1 MAEQVEIARPAQ
13 SAMGANDYLRVL
25 IKHIGLILGIF
36 LISVTLF
43 VIWASRAT
51 KVYRAEARLHVY
63 QRSPRLVSIEE
74 VLPMDPGRSAYHK
87 TQVEII
93 RSRKI
98 AGAVYRK
105 LHLDEDPIFKGQL
118 DPIQSFRSGI
128 EVRPKK
134 DTGIIEVAYK
144 GVEPEKITVWVQEI
158 IEEYLTY
165 NASLRRTT
173 TAGAEQKLKDILP
186 DLQRKL
192 SEKEKDVADF
202 HREHDI
208 VTFEKELNIL
218 LERMQRLDGKL
229 ADTLKDL
236 AALAASW
243 ETIEKVR
250 REAGNIQALPVLR
263 TSRAVQDLRAQEREA
278 AGALADAKTKYIDSK
293 KNRKL
298 DSFKTR
304 LSEIRG
310 ALDREVEIVLD
321 AVRTEYDQ
329 KLSEEQKLEDRISAA
344 KKRAQ
349 ELESLTTEYQVK
361 TAAVERY
368 KRLHEDFS
376 FRAKE
381 MESSASLDLN
391 NVVVLDKAE
400 VPKIPIWPRKG
411 LIVFLGALLGAIGG
425 IGAAF
430 LIEFLDES
438 VRTVEDVNTSLKLP
452 VLGYVPRISGKAGDV
467 TGRDLISH
475 REPKSTI
482 SEYFR
487 TIRTGLLY
495 SHPNGGVKSLI
506 VTSAGP
512 KEGKTTNAINLAI
525 TLAAGGSRVLLVDG
539 DLRRSRIHKA
549 FGANNDRGLATYLA
563 GEADFDEVVFKE
575 TGVQNLCL
583 VTSGPIPANPAEML
597 GTDRMLTFMKEAAER
612 FDRVIIDTPPVVA
625 VTDACVLASMADG
638 VIQVVGSAKISRK
651 VLERGKAQLSA
662 VGARILGVIL
672 NDVRLTRD
680 GYGYYRGYYSQ
691 DH

>member
-1 MAEQVEIARPAQ
+1 MAEQVEIAQPAQ

-25 IKHIGLILGIF
+25 IKHIWLILGIF

-51 KVYRAEARLHVY
+51 KVYRAEARLHIY

-105 LHLDEDPIFKGQL
+105 LHLDEDPIFKGSP
-118 DPIQSFRSGI
+118 DPVERFRSGI
-128 EVRPKK
+128 EVRTKK

-144 GVEPEKITVWVQEI
+144 GVEPEKIATWVQEI

-173 TAGAEQKLKDILP
+173 TAGAEELIKNRLP
-186 DLQRKL
+186 DLERKFAE
-192 SEKEKDVADF
+192 SEKDVADF

-208 VTFEKELNIL
+208 VTFEKHHNIL

-229 ADTLKDL
+229 ADTQKDL
-236 AALAASW
+236 AALASSW

-250 REAGNIQALPVLR
+250 KEGGNIQALPVLR

-278 AGALADAKTKYIDSK
+278 VGALADAKTKYIDSK

-298 DSFKTR
+298 DPFKTR

-310 ALDREVEIVLD
+310 ALAEEVDIVLD

-329 KLSEEQKLEDRISAA
+329 KLSEEEKLEERIGEA

-349 ELESLTTEYQVK
+349 ELESLTTGYQERVDERDRDKRIFEEY
-361 TAAVERY
+361 A
-368 KRLHEDFS
+368 
-376 FRAKE
+376 FRMKE
-381 MESSASLDLN
+381 MESSAGLDLS

-400 VPKIPIWPRKG
+400 VPKVPIWPRKG
-411 LIVFLGALLGAIGG
+411 LLVFLGALLGAMGG
-425 IGAAF
+425 VGAAL

-438 VRTVEDVNTSLKLP
+438 VRTVEDVNSSLKLP
-452 VLGYVPRISGKAGDV
+452 LLGYVPRISGKTGDMM
-467 TGRDLISH
+467 GRDLISH

-495 SHPNGGVKSLI
+495 SHPNGEVKSLV

-549 FGANNDRGLATYLA
+549 FGADNDRGLATYLA
-563 GEADFDEVVFKE
+563 GEAGFDEVVIKE

-583 VTSGPIPANPAEML
+583 VTSGPIPSNPAEML

-612 FDRVIIDTPPVVA
+612 FDRVIVDTPPVVA
-625 VTDACVLASMADG
+625 VTDACVLASMVDG

-651 VLERGKAQLSA
+651 VLERGKAQLTA
-662 VGARILGVIL
+662 VGARIVGVIL
-672 NDVRLTRD
+672 NDVRLTRA